1 MCKCLSKYWNMLNDN
16 FKTESVNLY
25 NIINLDNYN
34 SWGNNV
40 YFSNYEKRRLTGWM
54 TNKLK
59 KNDYVSCTMTSGR
72 RMIFKVIK
80 VEDCLDP
87 SDMFFATVEDVGY
100 EDEIFGSE

>member
-16 FKTESVNLY
+16 FTNKQVDLT

-34 SWGNNV
+34 SSGNNV
-40 YFSNYEKRRLTGWM
+40 YFFNYEKRRLVGWM
-54 TNKLK
+54 IHKLK

-100 EDEIFGSE
+100 EDEIL